1 VTTTPISP
9 DAILAALA
17 LGEDEDWEFKSAR
30 GGVPGSLWET
40 VSAMANTRG
49 GVVVLGVVQRDERF
63 EIQGL
68 PSPARA
74 RQQVLDLAN
83 SRDKISANLLGP
95 GEVQLVEVAGEQV
108 LAVRVP
114 RAGRKQRP
122 VYVGP
127 NPLTGTYRR
136 GGEGDYRCNDFE
148 VGRMFAD
155 RDDEATDTRI
165 L

>member
-1 VTTTPISP
+1 MTTTPISP

-74 RQQVLDLAN
+74 RQQVLDLA
-83 SRDKISANLLGP
+83 RCLLDVQVHLVVLVPVIVVPLEDRRLREPGPGDQDRPPGGQLVVDRRPPPDANLL
-95 GEVQLVEVAGEQV
+95 VI
-108 LAVRVP
+108 VP
-114 RAGRKQRP
+114 
-122 VYVGP
+122 
-127 NPLTGTYRR
+127 
-136 GGEGDYRCNDFE
+136 E
-148 VGRMFAD
+148 
-155 RDDEATDTRI
+155 
-165 L
+165 